1 MIRVLVVDD
10 DRGLVNVIARALAQ
24 PGWEIVP
31 ALSLADARNAG
42 GSWDAIVADV
52 KLPNGDG
59 RDLRQEYAGVPFLL
73 ISGAPVDEPDEVR
86 QGTIPFL
93 PKPFTVAQ
101 LRDAVANL
109 LPGARE

>member
-10 DRGLVNVIARALAQ
+10 DRSLVNVIARALAQ

-31 ALSLADARNAG
+31 ALSLAAARQAG

-59 RDLRQEYAGVPFLL
+59 RDLRREWPTVPFLL
-73 ISGAPVDEPDEVR
+73 ISGAPVDEPDEVKL
-86 QGTIPFL
+86 GTIPFL
-93 PKPFTVAQ
+93 PKPFTVSQ
-101 LRDAVANL
+101 LRTAVMRL
-109 LPGARE
+109 LPVVA